1 MQLAQSKAQI
11 EQMTQQMQAMQ
22 LEINNRAQV
31 AQIRE
36 DGATKRTLM
45 QVTAKAHETEASNA
59 EQRNTEEMKISGRA
73 NETVIESNTRLQI
86 ESIKG
91 KLALL
96 LAEMDQGSLRVS
108 SAEAIERAI

>member
-22 LEINNRAQV
+22 LEINNRAQI

-36 DGATKRTLM
+36 EGATKRTLM

-59 EQRNTEEMKISGRA
+59 EKRNTEEMKVSGRA
-73 NETVIESNTRLQI
+73 HETVIESNTRLQI
-86 ESIKG
+86 EHIKG
-91 KLALL
+91 QLALM
-96 LAEMDQGSLRVS
+96 LADIDK
-108 SAEAIERAI
+108 SAMHTSTGEAIERAI